1 MSDNSNMGSDRST
14 VNTKHS
20 VDTKLGCNGEVWK
33 LLNMAQNL
41 NGIRE
46 QQKRVER
53 SEQVYSLYLLSP
65 SLSHSLTVLTKLTV

>member
-53 SEQVYSLYLLSP
+53 SELSP

>member
-14 VNTKHS
+14 

-41 NGIRE
+41 NGRRE
-46 QQKRVER
+46 LSGV
-53 SEQVYSLYLLSP
+53 SEASCLR
-65 SLSHSLTVLTKLTV
+65 LSHSLN

>member
-53 SEQVYSLYLLSP
+53 SEQAASCLR
-65 SLSHSLTVLTKLTV
+65 LSHSLTVLTKLTV